1 MRVLAVTTWFPSAA
15 APTSGVFV
23 ERDVDL
29 LRRVHDVDVLHLHP
43 PGAVGSADGAT
54 GVRRLEMSTANP
66 AQVLRAARALRAGLP
81 RYDLVHTMSPSA
93 LLPFAPVRVRI
104 PWVHTEHWSALL
116 DTSTVGP
123 AVRIGLAATLRLMR
137 RPDAVVAVS
146 GALAEQ
152 LSSRLRRPVDVIPDV
167 VDAPA
172 RPAPRPTAQE
182 RLRLIAVGAIIP
194 RKGPD
199 LAVETVA
206 ELHRRGRDA
215 RLTWVGEGP
224 MRDEVAALAARLRVE
239 RAVDF
244 VGELPPDA
252 VREALAAA
260 DLFLMPTSVETFG
273 VSIAEALLSGRP
285 VIVGATGGQR
295 DFVDEPD
302 GILVTERTATAYADA
317 VERSLSLTADR
328 TADDIAGAV
337 RDRFRPEDRAAA
349 YEGVYREAVRARAL
363 RVGRLDRP
371 AARAGRIRPGR

>member
-23 ERDVDL
+23 QRDVEL
-29 LRRVHDVDVLHLHP
+29 LRRAHDVDVLHLHP
-43 PGAVGSADGAT
+43 PGAVGPADAT
-54 GVRRLEMSTANP
+54 AGVRRLEMSRANP
-66 AQVLRAARALRAGLP
+66 RQVLRAARTLRAGLP

-93 LLPFAPVRVRI
+93 LLPLAAVRVRI

-123 AVRIGLAATLRLMR
+123 AMRLGLAATMQLMR

-146 GALAEQ
+146 GPLAER
-152 LSSRLRRPVDVIPDV
+152 LSSRLGRPVDVIPDM

-172 RPAPRPTAQE
+172 RPTPRPPAE
-182 RLRLIAVGAIIP
+182 EPLRLVAVGALIP

-206 ELHRRGRDA
+206 ELRRRGRDT

-224 MRDEVAALAARLRVE
+224 MRDEVAALAARLDVAD
-239 RAVDF
+239 AVAF
-244 VGELPPDA
+244 VGERPPDA
-252 VREALAAA
+252 VRDELAAA

-302 GILVTERTATAYADA
+302 GILVEERTATAYADA
-317 VERSLSLTADR
+317 VERSLALAADR
-328 TADDIAGAV
+328 SADDIAGAV
-337 RDRFRPEDRAAA
+337 RDRFRPEARAAA
-349 YEGVYREAVRARAL
+349 YEAVYREAVR
-363 RVGRLDRP
+363 RV
-371 AARAGRIRPGR
+371 RPGR